1 MRIGSPQGGAQT
13 VQRGGNLVERK
24 RKTTAQIDWRGVVVD
39 AQGPDR
45 HSEIIKSC
53 AVQAYCSLQES

>member
-1 MRIGSPQGGAQT
+1 
-13 VQRGGNLVERK
+13 
-24 RKTTAQIDWRGVVVD
+24 VVD